1 MCLEKRKTFMK
12 AFVTSKFEFY
22 PLVWMFHSRGLN
34 NRINVL
40 YERGLRITYGDR
52 LSSFQDLL
60 KKDNL
65 VSIHYKNIRG
75 LKTEMFKLKN
85 NIATETMKKTLYF

>member
-1 MCLEKRKTFMK
+1 MCLEKKTFMK
-12 AFVTSKFEFY
+12 AFATSQFEY
-22 PLVWMFHSRGLN
+22 CHLVWMFHSRGLN
-34 NRINVL
+34 NRINAL

-65 VSIHYKNIRG
+65 ISIHYKNKRG
-75 LKTEMFKLKN
+75 LKTGMFKLKN
-85 NIATETMKKTLYF
+85 NIVT

>member
-1 MCLEKRKTFMK
+1 MCPEKRKTVMK
-12 AFVTSKFEFY
+12 VFVTSQFGY
-22 PLVWMFHSRGLN
+22 LSLVWMFHNKGLN
-34 NRINVL
+34 NKINPL
-40 YERGLRITYGDR
+40 HERLLRITYGDR

>member
-1 MCLEKRKTFMK
+1 MCLEKKTFMK
-12 AFVTSKFEFY
+12 AFVTSQFEY
-22 PLVWMFHSRGLN
+22 CYLVWMFHSRGLN
-34 NRINVL
+34 NRINAL

-65 VSIHYKNIRG
+65 VSIHYKNIQG
-75 LKTEMFKLKN
+75 LKTGMFKLKN
-85 NIATETMKKTLYF
+85 NIATETM

>member
-1 MCLEKRKTFMK
+1 MCLEKKTFMK
-12 AFVTSKFEFY
+12 AFVTSQFEY
-22 PLVWMFHSRGLN
+22 WHLVWMFHSRGLN
-34 NRINVL
+34 NRINAL

-65 VSIHYKNIRG
+65 ISIHYKNIQG
-75 LKTEMFKLKN
+75 LKTGMFKLKN
-85 NIATETMKKTLYF
+85 NIAT

>member
-1 MCLEKRKTFMK
+1 MCLEKKTFMK
-12 AFVTSKFEFY
+12 AFVTSQFEY
-22 PLVWMFHSRGLN
+22 CHLVWMFHSRGLN
-34 NRINVL
+34 NRINAL

-65 VSIHYKNIRG
+65 VSIHYKNIQG
-75 LKTEMFKLKN
+75 LKTGMFKLKN
-85 NIATETMKKTLYF
+85 NIATETM

>member
-1 MCLEKRKTFMK
+1 MCLEKKTFMK
-12 AFVTSKFEFY
+12 AFATSQFEY
-22 PLVWMFHSRGLN
+22 CHLVWMFHSRGLN
-34 NRINVL
+34 NRINAL

-65 VSIHYKNIRG
+65 ISIHYKNIQG
-75 LKTEMFKLKN
+75 LKTGMFKLKN
-85 NIATETMKKTLYF
+85 NIATETM